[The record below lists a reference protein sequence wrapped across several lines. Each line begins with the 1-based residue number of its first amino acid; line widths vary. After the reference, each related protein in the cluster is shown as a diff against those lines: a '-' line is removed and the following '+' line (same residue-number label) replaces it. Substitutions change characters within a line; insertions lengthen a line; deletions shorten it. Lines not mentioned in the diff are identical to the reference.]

1 MVMGIYKC
9 LQALHLISTCVWLQ
23 FLSETFNFKSLCN
36 TIAPLCVLGSI
47 TSPWQQLIGRTIL
60 SNKLRLFW
68 GRISYHRAAFS
79 QRTTVVLHKKT
90 HDPFDISAG
99 PVRRR
104 SAAKFI
110 DSSSAAWTSP
120 ASGGLLYTEF
130 MSLQFS
136 CNLIV
141 LHWAVVGRTLIW
153 ASWCGP
159 VCCVDT
165 HSDSFPGGS
174 WG

>member
-23 FLSETFNFKSLCN
+23 FLSETFNIKSLCN

-90 HDPFDISAG
+90 HDPFDISS
-99 PVRRR
+99 R
-104 SAAKFI
+104 SCETTF
-110 DSSSAAWTSP
+110 SR
-120 ASGGLLYTEF
+120 EVHRF
-130 MSLQFS
+130 QFS
-136 CNLIV
+136 SVNLPCLRGIIV
-141 LHWAVVGRTLIW
+141 HWVHESAVQLQLDCSTLSCCWSYSDMSFLMW
-153 ASWCGP
+153 ASLLCRY
-159 VCCVDT
+159 
-165 HSDSFPGGS
+165 SQRLFS
-174 WG
+174 WW